1 MVITLLTVTAFVVIV
16 VATIV
21 ALMNDKR
28 DRAKQRH
35 RQLSFDDEC
44 REYWRTRG
52 YYPIVPPAE

>member
-28 DRAKQRH
+28 DRL
-35 RQLSFDDEC
+35 RQSERRKCFDDEC
-44 REYWRTRG
+44 REYWHRRG
-52 YYPIVPPAE
+52 YYPIVPPVE